1 MMVSG
6 VNNIKDTIQNFLSYI
21 KTEKRYTKDTLKSYM
36 LDLIKFEE
44 HIRGLD
50 ISSVKQLHANHIQDY
65 IKLLHR
71 KGLSPTS
78 IARKASTIRSMFSY
92 LTKKGIVS
100 FNPSKQIK
108 TPKKAKMLPSIL
120 SVEQVNSLCNI
131 PPSSSVAIRD
141 KAMVE
146 LMYSS
151 GLRLSEITSLDTDSI
166 DFTSKSLLVT
176 GKGKKQRYLP
186 VGRKAI
192 VAVQLWMKVKENY
205 AKSSDNALFINRFGE
220 RLSNRSV
227 QTRLNYW
234 AKRLE
239 INCKVSPHMLRHSC
253 ATHLLEASGDLRAV
267 QEFLGH
273 EDITT
278 TQIYTNV
285 DFEHLKSVYERA
297 HPKAKKTEEA

>member
-44 HIRGLD
+44 HIRRLD

-297 HPKAKKTEEA
+297 HPKAKKTEEV

>member
-1 MMVSG
+1 
-6 VNNIKDTIQNFLSYI
+6 
-21 KTEKRYTKDTLKSYM
+21 M

-297 HPKAKKTEEA
+297 HPKAKKTEEV

>member
-1 MMVSG
+1 

-297 HPKAKKTEEA
+297 HPKAKKTEEV

>member
-1 MMVSG
+1 
-6 VNNIKDTIQNFLSYI
+6 
-21 KTEKRYTKDTLKSYM
+21 
-36 LDLIKFEE
+36 
-44 HIRGLD
+44 
-50 ISSVKQLHANHIQDY
+50 
-65 IKLLHR
+65 
-71 KGLSPTS
+71 
-78 IARKASTIRSMFSY
+78 
-92 LTKKGIVS
+92 
-100 FNPSKQIK
+100 
-108 TPKKAKMLPSIL
+108 MLPSIL

-166 DFTSKSLLVT
+166 DFISKSLLVT

-192 VAVQLWMKVKENY
+192 EAVQLWMKVKENY

-273 EDITT
+273 EDIAT

-285 DFEHLKSVYERA
+285 DFEHLKVVYQKA
-297 HPKAKKTEEA
+297 HPKAKKNEEV

>member
-1 MMVSG
+1 MMASG
-6 VNNIKDTIQNFLSYI
+6 MNNIKDTIQNFLSYI

-44 HIRGLD
+44 HIRALD

-166 DFTSKSLLVT
+166 DFISKSLLVT

-192 VAVQLWMKVKENY
+192 EAVQLWMKVKENY

-297 HPKAKKTEEA
+297 HPKAKKTEEV

>member
-285 DFEHLKSVYERA
+285 D
-297 HPKAKKTEEA
+297 

>member
-1 MMVSG
+1 M
-6 VNNIKDTIQNFLSYI
+6 NNIKDTIQNFLSYI

-44 HIRGLD
+44 HIRRLD

-297 HPKAKKTEEA
+297 HPKAKKTEEV

>member
-1 MMVSG
+1 M
-6 VNNIKDTIQNFLSYI
+6 NNIKGTIQNFLSYI

-44 HIRGLD
+44 HIRALD

-166 DFTSKSLLVT
+166 DFISKSLLVT

-192 VAVQLWMKVKENY
+192 EAVQLWMKVKENY

-297 HPKAKKTEEA
+297 HPKAKKTEEV

>member
-1 MMVSG
+1 M
-6 VNNIKDTIQNFLSYI
+6 NNIKDTIQNFLSYI

-44 HIRGLD
+44 HIRALD

-166 DFTSKSLLVT
+166 DFISKSLLVT

-192 VAVQLWMKVKENY
+192 EAVQLWMKVKENY

-297 HPKAKKTEEA
+297 HPKAKKTEEV

>member
-1 MMVSG
+1 
-6 VNNIKDTIQNFLSYI
+6 
-21 KTEKRYTKDTLKSYM
+21 
-36 LDLIKFEE
+36 
-44 HIRGLD
+44 
-50 ISSVKQLHANHIQDY
+50 
-65 IKLLHR
+65 
-71 KGLSPTS
+71 
-78 IARKASTIRSMFSY
+78 
-92 LTKKGIVS
+92 
-100 FNPSKQIK
+100 
-108 TPKKAKMLPSIL
+108 
-120 SVEQVNSLCNI
+120 
-131 PPSSSVAIRD
+131 
-141 KAMVE
+141 MVE

-239 INCKVSPHMLRHSC
+239 INCKVSPHMFRHSC

-297 HPKAKKTEEA
+297 HPKAKKTEEV